1 MPEQPKLLLYSLSI
15 NERQFTALDKLVG
28 KEASAIRIAFIENA
42 ADVIPDSED
51 WVLSIRQSF
60 KRRGYQVDPIDLRI
74 WQRRPQQL
82 MQRLTGK
89 DVIWIGGGNTFYL
102 RWILKNS
109 GADEMI
115 RRLVRSGIVFC
126 GWSAGAIVAG
136 PTIEYFEAMDNVEDA
151 PELIL
156 DGLNLTQII
165 IIPHIDNADFIQGAH
180 LANMQLQAAGY
191 STLPLGDTEALVI
204 DGGNQRIID

>member
-28 KEASAIRIAFIENA
+28 KEASSIRIAFIENA
-42 ADVIPDSED
+42 ADVIPDSEE

-151 PELIL
+151 PELVL

>member
-89 DVIWIGGGNTFYL
+89 DVIWIGGGNTYYL
-102 RWILKNS
+102 RWILKHS

-115 RRLVRSGIVFC
+115 RRLVRGGMVFC

-151 PELIL
+151 PELVL